1 MHLVRRLSGLL
12 VVVVALAAA
21 PAAFAH
27 AKLIAV
33 EPANGATLA
42 TAPASVRLF
51 FDDPVAV
58 GPGNA
63 VVSADHR
70 SVLAGS
76 PRLERNDHL
85 LVLPLQPHLPNGDYS
100 VSWRVFSDDGHLES
114 GVLAFRVGA
123 APAGAG
129 APRPV
134 LAAASTRPDFLEV
147 LARWLLL
154 GGILIA
160 GGTALFFLLVSRAA
174 VRRTATTMAAALL
187 AAALGGAWLV
197 HAADG
202 AATRFEQVTKV
213 TVIVALVGVVLAAL
227 ARARPKLIAPALV
240 LPLALLLAPTFA
252 GHAYRAWDG
261 RPISIA
267 ADLVHVVAAAFWT
280 GGILQL
286 ALLLRGGQ
294 DERAVRRFSLYA
306 LPAVVL
312 IAGSGLARA
321 LVELTAVSQLWST
334 AYGRAIF
341 AKTVLFAVLIVL
353 GWMSRQALGD
363 PARLWRT
370 VRVELLLLALVVLA
384 VAVLTSLRPGRDVD
398 AAPAT
403 IVREVG
409 AAPAPARR
417 SGRLRPPGAGAR
429 GRARGAAGHP
439 AQVDRDRDRPDRLRR
454 RRPRRAALGPV
465 GCRQPGGRCG
475 AVRARVLRGLDH
487 AGASERL
494 RCRPPRSRPPPLA
507 RLPGATVAAAPRHGL
522 PAPRHA
528 ELQRSPVGRLPRA
541 SRLRPDPCDHDAL
554 DAGGARKRRV
564 RDRRRPAGNRD
575 RPAALG
581 SPLADG
587 PVDAVGLGAAH
598 PAGPAV
604 GDAIAR
610 CARDGRERLER
621 DALVGRSG
629 DPGVVHDDLH
639 ACHGAAPDDADD
651 RARAL
656 HGAPLPLVQRAGHDH
671 APAAALTRYRTSDL
685 H

>member
-1 MHLVRRLSGLL
+1 
-12 VVVVALAAA
+12 VVVVALVAA

-76 PRLERNDHL
+76 PRLERKDHL

-100 VSWRVFSDDGHLES
+100 VSWRAFSDDGHLES

-160 GGTALFFLLVSRAA
+160 GGTALYFLLVSRAA

-202 AATRFEQVTKV
+202 AATRFERVTKV

-227 ARARPKLIAPALV
+227 ARARPKLVAPALV

-280 GGILQL
+280 GGVLQL
-286 ALLLRGGQ
+286 ALLLRGGP

-370 VRVELLLLALVVLA
+370 VRVELLLLTLVVLA
-384 VAVLTSLRPGRDVD
+384 VAVLTSLRPGRDVES
-398 AAPAT
+398 APPT
-403 IVREVG
+403 IVREVA
-409 AAPAPARR
+409 AAPAPV
-417 SGRLRPPGAGAR
+417 PGAVVFAR
-429 GRARGAAGHP
+429 QAQELAVGLAVGPDTPLRLTATVIGQTGFGVDGLDVQLSARSAAGTRSVVAEPCGHGCYAASITLAHP
-439 AQVDRDRDRPDRLRR
+439 SAFGV
-454 RRPRRAALGPV
+454 
-465 GCRQPGGRCG
+465 
-475 AVRARVLRGLDH
+475 VLRGEGL
-487 AGASERL
+487 
-494 RCRPPRSRPPPLA
+494 PRTLAFPVRQWPPPLGTA
-507 RLPGATVAAAPRHGL
+507 FLRRATRSFEELQSVVYREHLASDPTHAITTLWTLAAPGSVEYAIAGGPQGIVIGRRRWDRPSRTAPWTL
-522 PAPRHA
+522 SVSEQLTQPAPPWGT
-528 ELQRSPVGRLPRA
+528 RSRDVRVMGESASNVTLSWVDPVI
-541 SRLRPDPCDHDAL
+541 
-554 DAGGARKRRV
+554 
-564 RDRRRPAGNRD
+564 PAWYT
-575 RPAALG
+575 ATFT
-581 SPLADG
+581 
-587 PVDAVGLGAAH
+587 
-598 PAGPAV
+598 
-604 GDAIAR
+604 
-610 CARDGRERLER
+610 
-621 DALVGRSG
+621 
-629 DPGVVHDDLH
+629 
-639 ACHGAAPDDADD
+639 

-656 HGAPLPLVQRAGHDH
+656 PLTTRMT
-671 APAAALTRYRTSDL
+671 APAHFMEHRYLSFDAPVTITPPPRR
-685 H
+685 

>member
-1 MHLVRRLSGLL
+1 MI
-12 VVVVALAAA
+12 VVALATA
-21 PAAFAH
+21 PAALAH

-51 FDDPVAV
+51 FDEPVAV
-58 GPGNA
+58 APGNA

-70 SVLAGS
+70 SVLAGP
-76 PRLERNDHL
+76 PRLERKDHL

-134 LAAASTRPDFLEV
+134 LAAASTGPDFFEV

-154 GGILIA
+154 GGILVG

-174 VRRTATTMAAALL
+174 VRRVASTMAAALL
-187 AAALGGAWLV
+187 AVVLGGAWLV

-227 ARARPKLIAPALV
+227 AYAKPKLVAAALV
-240 LPLALLLAPTFA
+240 VPLALLLAPTFA

-294 DERAVRRFSLYA
+294 DEQAVRRFSLYA

-321 LVELTAVSQLWST
+321 LVELSAVSQLWST

-353 GWMSRQALGD
+353 GWMSRQALGR
-363 PARLWRT
+363 PCAPVAHACGSSSSCSRSSSWRSQCS
-370 VRVELLLLALVVLA
+370 
-384 VAVLTSLRPGRDVD
+384 TSLRPGRDVD
-398 AAPAT
+398 SAPAT

-409 AAPAPARR
+409 AAPAPV
-417 SGRLRPPGAGAR
+417 PGAVVFAR
-429 GRARGAAGHP
+429 QAQELAVGLAVRPGTPLRLTATVIGQTGFGVDGLDVRLSARSAAGS
-439 AQVDRDRDRPDRLRR
+439 
-454 RRPRRAALGPV
+454 PV
-465 GCRQPGGRCG
+465 GRCG
-475 AVRARVLRGLDH
+475 AVRARVLRGLDR

-494 RCRPPRSRPPPLA
+494 RRRPPR
-507 RLPGATVAAAPRHGL
+507 
-522 PAPRHA
+522 
-528 ELQRSPVGRLPRA
+528 
-541 SRLRPDPCDHDAL
+541 
-554 DAGGARKRRV
+554 
-564 RDRRRPAGNRD
+564 
-575 RPAALG
+575 
-581 SPLADG
+581 
-587 PVDAVGLGAAH
+587 
-598 PAGPAV
+598 
-604 GDAIAR
+604 
-610 CARDGRERLER
+610 
-621 DALVGRSG
+621 
-629 DPGVVHDDLH
+629 
-639 ACHGAAPDDADD
+639 
-651 RARAL
+651 
-656 HGAPLPLVQRAGHDH
+656 
-671 APAAALTRYRTSDL
+671 
-685 H
+685 